1 MRAILIRVG
10 ADGTPDGGEWNA
22 PVHRESGRFVY
33 MPIIE
38 DTVAFHP
45 GCERRFDEA
54 IDPLM
59 QFLSD
64 HLAPDIYLCGK
75 RKRSWK
81 RDAASKRG
89 QPMHLDPDYQHLT
102 YGDNGAKRGS
112 ELRDFKPND
121 LIVFYS
127 GLKAIPTAHDLVYA
141 LVGVYVVDEV
151 VKSALLVESS
161 RRGENAHTR
170 KATMHPTDIVVRA
183 RPGVSGRC
191 ERCVPIGAKRDGDK
205 SNYYLLPDVEAAW
218 GGFVKADGS
227 RWKSPCLNRSATPPL
242 LGNPEG
248 FARWWASQ
256 NVSLVRRNFLA

>member
-33 MPIIE
+33 IPITE

-45 GCERRFDEA
+45 GCERRFDEVVG
-54 IDPLM
+54 PLM
-59 QFLSD
+59 GFLTE
-64 HLAPDIYLCGK
+64 HREPVFHW
-75 RKRSWK
+75 RR
-81 RDAASKRG
+81 RMDAKRG
-89 QPMHLDPDYQHLT
+89 QPMHLDPDYEHLT

-112 ELRDFKPND
+112 TLRDFKPDD

-127 GLKAIPTAHDLVYA
+127 GLRAIPSADDLVYA
-141 LVGVYVVDEV
+141 LVGVYVIDEV
-151 VKSALLVESS
+151 VKSAPLVEAS

-170 KATMHPTDIVVRA
+170 KATIHPADIVVRA

-191 ERCVPIGAKRDGDK
+191 ERCVPIGTKRDGDK
-205 SNYYLLPDVEAAW
+205 SNYYLLPDVETAW
-218 GGFVKADGS
+218 GGLVKADGS

-242 LGNPEG
+242 LGDPAG

-256 NVSLVRRNFLA
+256 NVPLVRRNFLA